1 MPEITNTNI
10 TNTDPT
16 DLPQPSKIGGF
27 KNICLRIG
35 LMMICVFVVRGICS
49 ILLSLMY
56 PLLEQMDIVLGYAL
70 QTLMSF
76 VFLDVIPI
84 TLAIFILK
92 EPSKETRSRLY
103 QKPVYLS
110 NAIGVFPACYGMAIF
125 VNLLTLVVSYFL
137 SKSDFVEASNPLN
150 SLPIDNIPCGIISL
164 VNMVIIAPICEEFW
178 FRGIVMESLR
188 PYGNGFAIFVSA
200 FLFGLT
206 HANFQQF
213 FYATVMGIC
222 LGYIAISTKS
232 LVTTTIMH
240 AMLNSVSGLLLFFM
254 SIESVGD
261 YLMAMDS
268 GREAEMTPAV
278 IVFLVYQF
286 LVIMLMLVGIIMAA
300 FKLRKIRRYKVPK
313 MWTEL
318 STGKRWGIFFSRA
331 TVIVMLLL
339 AADTFTFQFIPNLIY
354 SGIMKMIG

>member
-1 MPEITNTNI
+1 MEEINSEATLNELPE
-10 TNTDPT
+10 
-16 DLPQPSKIGGF
+16 PSKIGGF

-49 ILLSLMY
+49 ILLSLML
-56 PLLEQMDIVLGYAL
+56 PLLESMDMVLGYAL

-92 EPSKETRSRLY
+92 EPTKETRGRLY
-103 QKPVYLS
+103 QKPVYLGS
-110 NAIGVFPACYGMAIF
+110 AMGVFPACYGLAIF
-125 VNLLTLVVSYFL
+125 VNLLTMAVAYFL
-137 SKSDFVEASNPLN
+137 SKADFIEATNPLN
-150 SLPIDNIPCGIISL
+150 SLPVDNIPCALISMF
-164 VNMVIIAPICEEFW
+164 NMIIIAPICEEFW

-213 FYATVMGIC
+213 FYATVLGIC

-240 AMLNSVSGLLLFFM
+240 AMLNSVSGFLLLFM
-254 SIESVGD
+254 GMESVGD
-261 YLMAMDS
+261 YLIAVES
-268 GREAEMTPAV
+268 GKEAEMTPEV
-278 IVFLVYQF
+278 IAFLVYQF
-286 LVIMLMLVGIIMAA
+286 LVIMLMLVGITMAI

-318 STGKRWGIFFSRA
+318 STGKRWGIFFSRV

-339 AADTFTFQFIPNLIY
+339 AADTFTIQFIPVTIY
-354 SGIMKMIG
+354 KGIMKLME

>member
-1 MPEITNTNI
+1 MAETINESAANE
-10 TNTDPT
+10 
-16 DLPQPSKIGGF
+16 LPQPSKIGGF
-27 KNICLRIG
+27 KDVCLRIG
-35 LMMICVFVVRGICS
+35 LMMICVFVARGICS

-56 PLLEQMDIVLGYAL
+56 PLFEQLDEILCYAL

-84 TLAIFILK
+84 TLAVLIIK
-92 EPSKETRSRLY
+92 EPSKETRGRLY

-110 NAIGVFPACYGMAIF
+110 NAIGMFPACYGLAIF
-125 VNLLTLVVSYFL
+125 INLLTLAVSYFL
-137 SKSDFVEASNPLN
+137 SKADLNKTFNPVNELQA
-150 SLPIDNIPCGIISL
+150 DNIPCALIL
-164 VNMVIIAPICEEFW
+164 LFQMVVIAPICEEFW

-206 HANFQQF
+206 HSNFQQF
-213 FYATVMGIC
+213 FYATVLGVC
-222 LGYIAISTKS
+222 LGYIAVSTKS

-261 YLMAMDS
+261 YLLAAES

-278 IVFLVYQF
+278 AAFLVFQF
-286 LVIMLMLVGIIMAA
+286 LVIMLMLVGIVMAI
-300 FKLRKIRRYKVPK
+300 FKLCKIRRYKVPK
-313 MWTEL
+313 IWTEL
-318 STGKRWGIFFSRA
+318 STGKRWGIFFSRF
-331 TVIVMLLL
+331 TVIIMLIL
-339 AADTFTFQFIPNLIY
+339 AADSFTYQFIPRLIY
-354 SGIMKMIG
+354 KGIMKLTVE